1 MELSLPAKFRKLIED
16 RVRSGKYATPEDV
29 VKAAVTTLDQNDR
42 FGDFAPGELDRLI
55 EEGEQ
60 SLKRDGPIAGESV
73 FKALRSRGGR
83 LSPLAESGTSRSS
96 KPQNQ

>member
-1 MELSLPAKFRKLIED
+1 MELSLPAKFRKLIDD

-29 VKAAVTTLDQNDR
+29 VKAALTALDQNDR

-60 SLKRDGPIAGESV
+60 SLKRDGPISGESV
-73 FKALRSRGGR
+73 FKEIRQRSGR
-83 LSPLAESGTSRSS
+83 RRARSA
-96 KPQNQ
+96 